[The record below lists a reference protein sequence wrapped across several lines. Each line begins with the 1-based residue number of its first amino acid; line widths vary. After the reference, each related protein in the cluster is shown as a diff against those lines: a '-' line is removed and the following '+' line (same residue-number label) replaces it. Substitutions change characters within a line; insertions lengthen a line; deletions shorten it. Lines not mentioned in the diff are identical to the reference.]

1 MVPELDKQADVMIE
15 CVQNHTPHC
24 ILVDEIGR
32 TREVFAAETCK
43 NRGVRMVA
51 TAHGDLRTLVENK
64 ALNRLVGGVE
74 TVAIGDAQA
83 LGESMISGRFNKL
96 RSQRAGRPI
105 FDVVI
110 ELQSGVHNE
119 CRIVVNPGQ
128 AVDDILEGR
137 RYETHRR
144 RFDPDLGRM
153 SFVFEKR

>member
-24 ILVDEIGR
+24 IVVDEIGR

-64 ALNRLVGGVE
+64 ALNKLVGGVE

-83 LGESMISGRFNKL
+83 RRESRLSGKQFNKL

-110 ELQSGVHNE
+110 ELQSGVYNE
-119 CRIVVNPGQ
+119 CRIVVDPGQ
-128 AVDDILEGR
+128 ALM
-137 RYETHRR
+137 T
-144 RFDPDLGRM
+144 
-153 SFVFEKR
+153 S